1 MTTPCS
7 TLLLACLAGLAACGG
22 DLVLPETGSPGGA
35 APTLA
40 AADDRYSAPGE
51 GDRSLSVAAP
61 GVLANDRVD
70 GRASASLQAAVEAG
84 PSHGRLD
91 LHPDGSLAYTPDQ
104 GWLGSDRF
112 TYRAQ
117 LGSEASPAAEVVI
130 EVPEAANVAPSFSAG
145 PDQTVT
151 RKKKDQTVEHWAT
164 GISPGPAAEAGQA
177 VEFLVTVRSGGDA
190 LAGAP
195 TISPDGT
202 LRYRPSDRSGS
213 ATVEV
218 RLRDDGGTANGG
230 QDTSPPHTLVI
241 TVAR

>member
-7 TLLLACLAGLAACGG
+7 TLLLACLAALTACGG
-22 DLVLPETGSPGGA
+22 DLVLPDPGSPGGSP
-35 APTLA
+35 PTLA

-70 GRASASLQAAVEAG
+70 GQASASLQAAVQTG

-91 LHPDGSLAYTPDQ
+91 LHADGSLAYTPDQ

-117 LGSEASPAAEVVI
+117 LGTEASPAAEVVI
-130 EVPEAANVAPSFSAG
+130 EVPQMANVAPSFSAG
-145 PDQTVT
+145 SDQTV
-151 RKKKDQTVEHWAT
+151 RHKKKEQAVEHWAT
-164 GISPGPAAEAGQA
+164 GISAGPAAEAGQS
-177 VEFLVTVRSGGDA
+177 VEFLVTVRSGGEV

-195 TISPDGT
+195 SISPDGT
-202 LRYRPSDRSGS
+202 LRYRPAEESGS
-213 ATVEV
+213 ATVDV

-230 QDTSPPHTLVI
+230 QDTSPAHALVI
-241 TVAR
+241 TVTR